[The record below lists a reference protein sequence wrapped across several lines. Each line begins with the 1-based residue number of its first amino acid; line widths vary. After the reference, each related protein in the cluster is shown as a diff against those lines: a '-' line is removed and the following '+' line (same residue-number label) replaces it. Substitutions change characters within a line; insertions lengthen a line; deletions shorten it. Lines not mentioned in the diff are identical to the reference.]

1 MADYRGMERRL
12 TEILG
17 LQRRPV
23 AVTFRDTP
31 PAGVRKFTGTEP
43 SGCSFWRISA
53 GGRTFYTSLWTA
65 SSGRSTGTSR
75 QKSGRS

>member
-23 AVTFRDTP
+23 AVTFRDTS
-31 PAGVRKFTGTEP
+31 PAGAFQY
-43 SGCSFWRISA
+43 
-53 GGRTFYTSLWTA
+53 GRRVL
-65 SSGRSTGTSR
+65 R
-75 QKSGRS
+75 